1 MLTSNM
7 RVREAENAV
16 AYPVKYLCGFA
27 PLFASLHQL
36 FPHTSLSSVFT
47 QHSFPSVPACEE
59 AGEVLWGEHQ
69 CSQTHSPAMHSAWLQ
84 QHSFN
89 HPLLL
94 FISSVLWEAPTRLSV
109 LGALIWNSTAWTELY
124 RANT

>member
-16 AYPVKYLCGFA
+16 ACPVKCPCGFA

-59 AGEVLWGEHQ
+59 AGEVL
-69 CSQTHSPAMHSAWLQ
+69 
-84 QHSFN
+84 
-89 HPLLL
+89 
-94 FISSVLWEAPTRLSV
+94 
-109 LGALIWNSTAWTELY
+109 
-124 RANT
+124 